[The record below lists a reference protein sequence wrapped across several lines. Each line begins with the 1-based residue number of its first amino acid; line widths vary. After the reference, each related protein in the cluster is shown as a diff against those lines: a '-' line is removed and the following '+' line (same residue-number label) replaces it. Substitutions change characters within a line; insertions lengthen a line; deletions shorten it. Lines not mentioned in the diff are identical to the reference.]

1 MLSEG
6 LLESL
11 FRMSLEPGRVGETW
25 GSGRRAF
32 WSQALRRVLAAEA
45 MHIVAVAIGWARAGW
60 VRREEPLHFMRS
72 ESMSTSPLCGRLAIF
87 YIPVRKN

>member
-25 GSGRRAF
+25 GAGWGAF
-32 WSQALRRVLAAEA
+32 WSRALRRVLAAESV
-45 MHIVAVAIGWARAGW
+45 HIVAVAD
-60 VRREEPLHFMRS
+60 
-72 ESMSTSPLCGRLAIF
+72 RLGQSWMG
-87 YIPVRKN
+87 PT